1 MTRDG
6 KERMLTSNDEAA
18 TNNNEGKK
26 ETKKQARNTLK
37 VVRTYKDFILGDAMS
52 VKK

>member
-6 KERMLTSNDEAA
+6 KERMLTRNDEAA

-26 ETKKQARNTLK
+26 ETKKKLETP
-37 VVRTYKDFILGDAMS
+37 
-52 VKK
+52 